1 MFREFRDFPTM
12 QVIIK
17 VSVPSTMY
25 QATSLSSRKQLI
37 CGRDGDGL
45 KEALMA
51 ELGRRGS

>member
-1 MFREFRDFPTM
+1 MFREFRYFPTM

-37 CGRDGDGL
+37 SGRDSDGL